1 MEYVLKTK
9 DLKKTYGNYNA
20 LNGLSMNVPKGS
32 IYGLIGRNGVGKT
45 TLIRLICGLQKATEG
60 DFSLY
65 GINNHSKEIV
75 RSRKR
80 IGAVVETPSI
90 YLDMSAEDNLKQQ
103 YRILGIPSYST
114 IPDLLKLVGLEN
126 TGKKKARNFSLGM
139 RQRLGIAIALSGSPD
154 FLILDEP
161 INGLDPQGIIE
172 IRELILK
179 LNHEHD
185 ITVLISSHIL
195 DELSRI
201 ATHFGFIDKGQMIQ
215 EISALELNT
224 KCRKCVKPFQIW
236 KCYVTFLQKKDM
248 IIL

>member
-65 GINNHSKEIV
+65 GINNYSKEIV

-90 YLDMSAEDNLKQQ
+90 YLDMSAEENLKQQ

-126 TGKKKARNFSLGM
+126 TGKKKARNFSLGI
-139 RQRLGIAIALSGSPD
+139 RQRLG
-154 FLILDEP
+154 
-161 INGLDPQGIIE
+161 
-172 IRELILK
+172 
-179 LNHEHD
+179 
-185 ITVLISSHIL
+185 
-195 DELSRI
+195 
-201 ATHFGFIDKGQMIQ
+201 M
-215 EISALELNT
+215 
-224 KCRKCVKPFQIW
+224 PF
-236 KCYVTFLQKKDM
+236 
-248 IIL
+248 